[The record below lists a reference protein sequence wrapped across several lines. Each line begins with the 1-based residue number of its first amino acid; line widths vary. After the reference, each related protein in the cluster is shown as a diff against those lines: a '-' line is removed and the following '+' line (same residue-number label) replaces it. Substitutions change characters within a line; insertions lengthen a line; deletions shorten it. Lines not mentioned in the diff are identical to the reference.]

1 MGGELRCGGDV
12 QEIPQES
19 TGVSTITV
27 IFSNMG
33 LTKNSLNV
41 YVIHV
46 TFWSRWN
53 KSEWNTTLFFKSKVI
68 AQVVG

>member
-46 TFWSRWN
+46 IFEAVEIN
-53 KSEWNTTLFFKSKVI
+53 LNEIQHFFLNRKLLPR
-68 AQVVG
+68 